1 LGNIG
6 YQGEIYII
14 SPFKSVA
21 SYCEEF
27 RNDKKYCVN
36 NTQISGK
43 KEADI
48 VFLVLG
54 SDPKSTGQEITSPKP
69 NMLNVAIY

>member
-1 LGNIG
+1 
-6 YQGEIYII
+6 
-14 SPFKSVA
+14 
-21 SYCEEF
+21 
-27 RNDKKYCVN
+27 VN

-54 SDPKSTGQEITSPKP
+54 SDPKSTGQEITSQKP
-69 NMLNVAIY
+69 NMLNVAMLLELKKDLYNRK